1 MYAEDV
7 SGSGRR
13 KINQGKLLIVAQGHT
28 FYFAQATLRH
38 MHTSLICQGFLTL
51 VALDAREQPYQL
63 LAVAAADAEERT
75 LHLPHM
81 HMPYQDACLTTTL
94 ATIQEHAL
102 QDAALVRREL
112 RTLTLALTRTLARIL
127 TRTL

>member
-13 KINQGKLLIVAQGHT
+13 KINQG
-28 FYFAQATLRH
+28 
-38 MHTSLICQGFLTL
+38 FLML
-51 VALDAREQPYQL
+51 VALDAWEQPFQL

-75 LHLPHM
+75 LHL
-81 HMPYQDACLTTTL
+81 YQDTCLTTTL
-94 ATIQEHAL
+94 PPRMPHHYTCHYTQEQAL

-112 RTLTLALTRTLARIL
+112 RALTRTLPRRRSL
-127 TRTL
+127 RRS